1 MTLEQLAIFI
11 AVAEREHLTRAAD
24 AIHLTPS
31 AVSSAIKNLEQHYGV
46 ELFHR
51 VGRRI
56 ELTDTGRTFLGEARE
71 TLARARSAE
80 LVLSEL
86 GGLMRGT
93 LSVHASQTIASYWLP
108 PRLMAFRVAYPGI
121 ALTLTLGNTRTVAHA
136 VIGGEAD
143 LGFVEGE
150 LDEPALAGTP
160 VDEDQLIILVAPS
173 HPWADTDR
181 VLPEMLA
188 ETNWIM
194 REEGSGTR
202 SVFEKA
208 LSSMNV
214 APGALPIAM
223 VLPSNEAILSALA
236 GGCCA
241 AAISRLAAR
250 SHIDA
255 GRLVAID
262 LPLGSRTFL
271 SLHHKERHRSRAA
284 LELAR
289 ICALDTF
296 SAA

>member
-56 ELTDTGRTFLGEARE
+56 ELTDTGRIFLGEARE

-108 PRLMAFRVAYPGI
+108 PRLMAFRAAYPGI
-121 ALTLTLGNTRTVAHA
+121 ELTLTLGNTRTVAHA
-136 VIGGEAD
+136 VIGGQAD
-143 LGFVEGE
+143 LGFVEGD
-150 LDEPALAGTP
+150 LDEPALSSRI
-160 VDEDQLIILVAPS
+160 VDEDQLTILVAPT
-173 HPWADTDR
+173 HPWASHNR
-181 VLPEMLA
+181 VSPEMLVD
-188 ETNWIM
+188 TNWIM

-202 SVFEKA
+202 SVFERA
-208 LSSMNV
+208 LAAMDV
-214 APGALPIAM
+214 APNTLPTAM
-223 VLPSNEAILSALA
+223 VLPSNESILSALA
-236 GGCCA
+236 GGHCA
-241 AAISRLAAR
+241 AAISRLAAH

-255 GRLVAID
+255 GHLVAID
-262 LPLGSRTFL
+262 LPLGSRTFVL
-271 SLHHKERHRSRAA
+271 LHHKERHRSRAA

-289 ICALDTF
+289 LCGV
-296 SAA
+296 S

>member
-51 VGRRI
+51 IGRRI
-56 ELTDTGRTFLGEARE
+56 ELTDTGRIFLGEARE

-93 LSVHASQTIASYWLP
+93 LAVYASQTIASYWLP
-108 PRLMAFRVAYPGI
+108 QRLMRFRAAFPGI
-121 ALTLTLGNTRTVAHA
+121 DLTLTLGNTRTVANA
-136 VIGGEAD
+136 VISGQAD

-150 LDEPALAGTP
+150 LDEPALSTTA
-160 VDEDQLIILVAPS
+160 VDRDELVIVVAPD
-173 HPWADTDR
+173 HLWAKRKR
-181 VLPEMLA
+181 VAPDNLG
-188 ETNWIM
+188 ETGWVM
-194 REEGSGTR
+194 REMGSGTR
-202 SVFEKA
+202 SVFESA
-208 LSSMNV
+208 LVGLSI
-214 APGALPIAM
+214 APASLPVAM
-223 VLPSNEAILSALA
+223 VLPSNEAILSALS
-236 GGCCA
+236 GGQCA

-255 GRLVAID
+255 GHLVAID

-284 LELAR
+284 LELAA
-289 ICALDTF
+289 ICRAK
-296 SAA
+296 

>member
-51 VGRRI
+51 IGRRI
-56 ELTDTGRTFLGEARE
+56 ELTDTGRIFLAEARE

-93 LSVHASQTIASYWLP
+93 LSVYASQTIASYWLP
-108 PRLMAFRVAYPGI
+108 PRLMRFRAAFPGI
-121 ALTLTLGNTRTVAHA
+121 ELSLTLGNTLTVANA
-136 VIGGEAD
+136 VTAGQAD

-150 LDEPALAGTP
+150 LDQPALAASA
-160 VDEDQLIILVAPS
+160 VDQDELTILVAPS
-173 HPWADTDR
+173 HPWAEAKT
-181 VLPEMLA
+181 VGTQALG

-194 REEGSGTR
+194 RETGSGTR

-208 LSSMNV
+208 LTGLGVSPDSLPV
-214 APGALPIAM
+214 ALI
-223 VLPSNEAILSALA
+223 LPSNEAILSALA
-236 GGCCA
+236 GGQCA

-255 GRLVAID
+255 GHLVAID

-271 SLHHKERHRSRAA
+271 LLHHKERHRSKAA
-284 LELAR
+284 LELAG
-289 ICALDTF
+289 ICGAK
-296 SAA
+296 

>member
-51 VGRRI
+51 IGRRI
-56 ELTDTGRTFLGEARE
+56 ELTDTGRVFLGEARE

-108 PRLMAFRVAYPGI
+108 QRLMAFRAAYPGI
-121 ALTLTLGNTRTVAHA
+121 ALTLTLGNTRTVAQA

-150 LDEPALAGTP
+150 LDEPALAAVP
-160 VDEDQLIILVAPS
+160 VDEDQLTILVAPS
-173 HPWADTDR
+173 HPWASGGKI
-181 VLPEMLA
+181 VPPMLA
-188 ETNWIM
+188 GTNWIM

-202 SVFEKA
+202 SVFETA
-208 LSSMNV
+208 LSAMDV
-214 APGALPIAM
+214 APATLPVAL
-223 VLPSNEAILSALA
+223 VLPSNESILSALA
-236 GGCCA
+236 GGQCA
-241 AAISRLAAR
+241 AALSRLAAR
-250 SHIDA
+250 SHLDA
-255 GRLVAID
+255 GHLVAID

-289 ICALDTF
+289 LCGVH
-296 SAA
+296 

>member
-31 AVSSAIKNLEQHYGV
+31 AVSSAIKTLEQHYGV

-51 VGRRI
+51 IGRRI
-56 ELTDTGRTFLGEARE
+56 ELTDTGRVFLGEARE

-80 LVLSEL
+80 LVLSEM

-108 PRLMAFRVAYPGI
+108 PRLMAFRAAYPGI
-121 ALTLTLGNTRTVAHA
+121 ALILTLGNTRTVAQA
-136 VIGGEAD
+136 VIRGEAD

-150 LDEPALAGTP
+150 LDEPALAAIA
-160 VDEDQLIILVAPS
+160 VDEDQLTILVAPS
-173 HPWADTDR
+173 HPWASR
-181 VLPEMLA
+181 GRIEPQMLA
-188 ETNWIM
+188 GTNWIM
-194 REEGSGTR
+194 REDGSGTR
-202 SVFEKA
+202 SVFETA
-208 LSSMNV
+208 LTAMNV
-214 APGALPIAM
+214 EPATLPVAL
-223 VLPSNEAILSALA
+223 VLPSNESILSALA
-236 GGCCA
+236 GGQCA

-250 SHIDA
+250 SHLDA
-255 GRLVAID
+255 GHLVAID

-289 ICALDTF
+289 LCGIR
-296 SAA
+296 

>member
-51 VGRRI
+51 IGRRI
-56 ELTDTGRTFLGEARE
+56 ELTDTGRIFLTEARD

-86 GGLMRGT
+86 GGLLRGT
-93 LSVHASQTIASYWLP
+93 LSVYASQTIASYWLP
-108 PRLMAFRVAYPGI
+108 PRLMRFRAAFPGI
-121 ALTLTLGNTRTVAHA
+121 DLTLTLGNTRTVANA
-136 VIGGEAD
+136 VMSGHAD

-150 LDEPALAGTP
+150 LDEPALATSA
-160 VDEDQLIILVAPS
+160 VDQDELVIVVAPS
-173 HPWADTDR
+173 HLWAKRDR
-181 VLPEMLA
+181 VTPAALG
-188 ETNWIM
+188 ETSWVM
-194 REEGSGTR
+194 RELGSGTR
-202 SVFEKA
+202 SVFETA
-208 LSSMNV
+208 LTRLGVSPQVLPV
-214 APGALPIAM
+214 AL
-223 VLPSNEAILSALA
+223 VLPSNEAILSALS
-236 GGCCA
+236 GGQCA

-255 GRLVAID
+255 GHLVAID

-271 SLHHKERHRSRAA
+271 ALHHKERHRSRAA
-284 LELAR
+284 LELSS
-289 ICALDTF
+289 ICA
-296 SAA
+296 AE

>member
-31 AVSSAIKNLEQHYGV
+31 AVSSAIKTLEQQHGV

-56 ELTDTGRTFLGEARE
+56 ELTDTGRIFLTEARE

-93 LSVHASQTIASYWLP
+93 LSVYASQTIASYWLP
-108 PRLMAFRVAYPGI
+108 PRLMRFRADFPGI
-121 ALTLTLGNTRTVAHA
+121 DLTLTLGNTRTVANA
-136 VIGGEAD
+136 VINGNAD

-150 LDEPALAGTP
+150 LDEPALSASA
-160 VDEDQLIILVAPS
+160 VDQDELMIVVAPG
-173 HPWADTDR
+173 HPWAQAKLIGPT
-181 VLPEMLA
+181 MLG
-188 ETNWIM
+188 ETSWVM
-194 REEGSGTR
+194 REVGSGTR

-208 LSSMNV
+208 LTAMGVSADTLPV
-214 APGALPIAM
+214 ALVM
-223 VLPSNEAILSALA
+223 PSNEAILSALA
-236 GGCCA
+236 SGQCA

-255 GRLVAID
+255 GHLVAID

-271 SLHHKERHRSRAA
+271 SLHHKERHRSKAA

-289 ICALDTF
+289 ICGAM
-296 SAA
+296 

>member
-31 AVSSAIKNLEQHYGV
+31 AVSAAIRNLEQRYGV

-56 ELTDTGRTFLGEARE
+56 ELTAAGRLFLVEAQA
-71 TLARARSAE
+71 TVSRARGAE
-80 LVLSEL
+80 LALSEL

-108 PRLMAFRVAYPGI
+108 PRLMEFRAAYPGI
-121 ALTLTLGNTRTVAHA
+121 ALTLTLGNTRTVANA
-136 VIGGEAD
+136 VVSGEAD

-150 LDEPALAGTP
+150 IDEPALAASA
-160 VDEDQLIILVAPS
+160 VDADELTVVVGPA
-173 HPWADTDR
+173 HPWAGNMPPGPPAIADAD
-181 VLPEMLA
+181 
-188 ETNWIM
+188 WIM

-202 SVFEKA
+202 SVFEAA
-208 LSSMNV
+208 LLRMGV
-214 APGALPIAM
+214 APEKLSVAL
-223 VLPSNEAILSALA
+223 VLPSNEAILSAL
-236 GGCCA
+236 GGGRCA

-255 GRLVAID
+255 GHLVAVD
-262 LPLGSRTFL
+262 LPLGGRTFL

-289 ICALDTF
+289 LCGAR
-296 SAA
+296 

>member
-56 ELTDTGRTFLGEARE
+56 ELTDTGRIFLTEARE

-80 LVLSEL
+80 LVLAEL

-93 LSVHASQTIASYWLP
+93 LSVYASQTIASYWLP
-108 PRLMAFRVAYPGI
+108 PRLMRFRAAFPRI
-121 ALTLTLGNTRTVAHA
+121 ELTLTLGNTRTVASA
-136 VIGGEAD
+136 VVSGQAD

-150 LDEPALAGTP
+150 LDEPALAASA
-160 VDEDQLIILVAPS
+160 VDQDQLTILVAPG
-173 HPWADTDR
+173 HPWAKAR
-181 VLPEMLA
+181 SIGPQSLG

-194 REEGSGTR
+194 RELGSGTR

-208 LSSMNV
+208 LAGLGV
-214 APGALPIAM
+214 APDSLPIALVM
-223 VLPSNEAILSALA
+223 PSNEAILSALA
-236 GGCCA
+236 GGQCA

-255 GRLVAID
+255 GHLVAID

-271 SLHHKERHRSRAA
+271 SLHHRERHRSKAA

-289 ICALDTF
+289 ICGAK
-296 SAA
+296 

>member
-51 VGRRI
+51 IGRRI
-56 ELTDTGRTFLGEARE
+56 ELTDTGRVFLGEARE

-108 PRLMAFRVAYPGI
+108 QRLMAFRAAYPGI
-121 ALTLTLGNTRTVAHA
+121 ALTLTLGNTRTVAQA

-150 LDEPALAGTP
+150 LDEPALAAIP
-160 VDEDQLIILVAPS
+160 VDEDQLTILVAPT
-173 HPWADTDR
+173 HPWASGGKI
-181 VLPEMLA
+181 VPPMLA
-188 ETNWIM
+188 GTNWIM

-202 SVFEKA
+202 SVFETA
-208 LSSMNV
+208 LSAMDV
-214 APGALPIAM
+214 APATLPVAL
-223 VLPSNEAILSALA
+223 VLPSNESILSALA
-236 GGCCA
+236 GGQCA
-241 AAISRLAAR
+241 AALSRLAAR
-250 SHIDA
+250 SHLDA
-255 GRLVAID
+255 GHLVAID

-289 ICALDTF
+289 LCGVH
-296 SAA
+296 

>member
-24 AIHLTPS
+24 AINLTPS

-56 ELTDTGRTFLGEARE
+56 ELTDTGRIFLGEARE

-108 PRLMAFRVAYPGI
+108 PRLMAFRAAYPGI
-121 ALTLTLGNTRTVAHA
+121 ALTLTLGNTRTVANA

-143 LGFVEGE
+143 LGFVEGD
-150 LDEPALAGTP
+150 LDEPALAAKS
-160 VDEDQLIILVAPS
+160 VDEDELIIVVAPL
-173 HPWADTDR
+173 HPWATGGRITPDM
-181 VLPEMLA
+181 LPDIQ
-188 ETNWIM
+188 WIM

-208 LSSMNV
+208 LEAMHV
-214 APGALPIAM
+214 AADSLPVAM
-223 VLPSNEAILSALA
+223 VLPSNESILSALS
-236 GGCCA
+236 GGHCA

-255 GRLVAID
+255 GLLVAID
-262 LPLGSRTFL
+262 LPLGSRTFV

-289 ICALDTF
+289 LCGVR
-296 SAA
+296 

>member
-56 ELTDTGRTFLGEARE
+56 ELTDTGRIFLTEARE

-80 LVLSEL
+80 LVLAEL

-93 LSVHASQTIASYWLP
+93 LSVYASQTIASYWLP
-108 PRLMAFRVAYPGI
+108 PRLMRFRAAFPRI
-121 ALTLTLGNTRTVAHA
+121 ELTLTLGNTRTVASA
-136 VIGGEAD
+136 VVSGQAD

-150 LDEPALAGTP
+150 LDEPALAASA
-160 VDEDQLIILVAPS
+160 VDQDQLTILVAPG
-173 HPWADTDR
+173 HPWAKAR
-181 VLPEMLA
+181 SIGPQSFG

-194 REEGSGTR
+194 RELGSGTR

-208 LSSMNV
+208 LAGLGV
-214 APGALPIAM
+214 APDSLPIALVM
-223 VLPSNEAILSALA
+223 PSNEAILSALA
-236 GGCCA
+236 GGQCA

-255 GRLVAID
+255 GHLVAID

-271 SLHHKERHRSRAA
+271 SLHHRERHRSKAA

-289 ICALDTF
+289 ICGAK
-296 SAA
+296 

>member
-11 AVAEREHLTRAAD
+11 AVAEREHLTRAAE

-31 AVSSAIKNLEQHYGV
+31 AVSSAIKTLEQHYGV

-56 ELTDTGRTFLGEARE
+56 ELTDTGRIFLGEARE

-108 PRLMAFRVAYPGI
+108 PRLMAFRAAYPGI
-121 ALTLTLGNTRTVAHA
+121 ALTLTLGNTRTVANA

-150 LDEPALAGTP
+150 LDEPALSARP
-160 VDEDQLIILVAPS
+160 VDEDQLTIVVAPS
-173 HPWADTDR
+173 HPWAALGTIT
-181 VLPEMLA
+181 PTMLGD
-188 ETNWIM
+188 TNWIM

-208 LSSMNV
+208 LAAMDV
-214 APGALPIAM
+214 PPDALPISM
-223 VLPSNEAILSALA
+223 VLPSNESILSALS
-236 GGCCA
+236 GGQCA

-255 GRLVAID
+255 GHLVAVD

-289 ICALDTF
+289 LCGAL
-296 SAA
+296 

>member
-24 AIHLTPS
+24 AIRLTPS
-31 AVSSAIKNLEQHYGV
+31 AVSSAIKTLEHHYGV

-56 ELTDTGRTFLGEARE
+56 ELTDTGRIFLDEARE

-108 PRLMAFRVAYPGI
+108 PRLMRFREAFPGI
-121 ALTLTLGNTRTVAHA
+121 DLTLTLGNTRSVANA
-136 VIGGEAD
+136 VISGHAD
-143 LGFVEGE
+143 LGFVEGD
-150 LDEPALAGTP
+150 LDEPLLAASA
-160 VDEDQLIILVAPS
+160 VDQDELTILVAPD
-173 HPWADTDR
+173 HPWAAAGSIEPGSLTS
-181 VLPEMLA
+181 
-188 ETNWIM
+188 TNWIM
-194 REEGSGTR
+194 RETGSGTR
-202 SVFEKA
+202 SVFEAA
-208 LSSMNV
+208 LARMGV
-214 APGALPIAM
+214 APGSLNTAL

-236 GGCCA
+236 GGRSA

-255 GRLVAID
+255 GHLVAID

-271 SLHHKERHRSRAA
+271 ALHHRERRRSKAA
-284 LELAR
+284 LELAS
-289 ICALDTF
+289 ICGAN
-296 SAA
+296 

>member
-1 MTLEQLAIFI
+1 MTLEQLAIFV

-46 ELFHR
+46 ELFNR

-56 ELTDTGRTFLGEARE
+56 ELTDTGRIFLAEARD

-108 PRLMAFRVAYPGI
+108 PRLMRFRAAFPGI
-121 ALTLTLGNTRTVAHA
+121 DLRLTLGNTRTVAGA
-136 VIGGEAD
+136 VIAGQAD

-150 LDEPALAGTP
+150 LDEAALAASP
-160 VDEDQLIILVAPS
+160 VDRDELTILVAPS
-173 HPWADTDR
+173 HPWAEAR
-181 VLPEMLA
+181 SVGPELLG
-188 ETNWIM
+188 ETSWIM
-194 REEGSGTR
+194 REIGSGTR

-208 LSSMNV
+208 LAGLGVS
-214 APGALPIAM
+214 PDRLPIALIM
-223 VLPSNEAILSALA
+223 PSNEAILSALA
-236 GGCCA
+236 GGQCA

-255 GRLVAID
+255 GHLVAID

-271 SLHHKERHRSRAA
+271 SLHHKERHRSKAA

-289 ICALDTF
+289 ICGAK
-296 SAA
+296 

>member
-31 AVSSAIKNLEQHYGV
+31 AVSSAIKTLEQHYGV

-56 ELTDTGRTFLGEARE
+56 ELTDTGRIFLAEARE

-108 PRLMAFRVAYPGI
+108 PRLMRFRAAYPGI
-121 ALTLTLGNTRTVAHA
+121 DLTLTLGNTRSVARA
-136 VIGGEAD
+136 VIGGQAD

-150 LDEPALAGTP
+150 LDAPALAATAVGH
-160 VDEDQLIILVAPS
+160 DELTILVAPG
-173 HPWADTDR
+173 HPWAETR
-181 VLPEMLA
+181 ALTAEALA
-188 ETNWIM
+188 GASWIM

-202 SVFEKA
+202 SMFEKA
-208 LSSMNV
+208 LAEAGV
-214 APGALPIAM
+214 APDGLDVAL
-223 VLPSNEAILSALA
+223 VLPSNEAILSALE
-236 GGCCA
+236 GGQCA

-250 SHIDA
+250 GLIDA
-255 GRLVAID
+255 GHLVAID
-262 LPLGSRTFL
+262 FPLGSRRFL

-289 ICALDTF
+289 ICGAP
-296 SAA
+296 

>member
-51 VGRRI
+51 IGRRI
-56 ELTDTGRTFLGEARE
+56 ELTDTGRVFLAEARE

-80 LVLSEL
+80 LVLAEL

-93 LSVHASQTIASYWLP
+93 LSVYASQTIASYWLP
-108 PRLMAFRVAYPGI
+108 QRLMQFRAAFPGI
-121 ALTLTLGNTRTVAHA
+121 ELTLTLGNTRTVANA
-136 VIGGEAD
+136 VIAGQAD

-150 LDEPALAGTP
+150 LDEPALAASA
-160 VDEDQLIILVAPS
+160 VDRDELTILVAPN
-173 HPWADTDR
+173 HPWAKAR
-181 VLPEMLA
+181 MIEPQSLC
-188 ETNWIM
+188 ETPWIR
-194 REEGSGTR
+194 REIGSGTR

-208 LSSMNV
+208 LTALGVPPESLPV
-214 APGALPIAM
+214 ALI
-223 VLPSNEAILSALA
+223 LPSNEAILSALA
-236 GGCCA
+236 GGRCA

-255 GRLVAID
+255 GHLVEID

-271 SLHHKERHRSRAA
+271 LLHHKERHRSKAA

-289 ICALDTF
+289 ICGGK
-296 SAA
+296 